1 MKRKLRPSIRKA
13 LEIITVMLGI
23 CLMSVYDFE
32 LRAIPFLLLA
42 VIAEICNVKI
52 LEKF

>member
-13 LEIITVMLGI
+13 LEIITLALGI
-23 CLMSVYDFE
+23 CLLSLHDFE
-32 LRAIPFLLLA
+32 LSALPLLIA
-42 VIAEICNVKI
+42 VGALEICNVKI